1 MDTEKKTNLKLW
13 LENLTVLD
21 YKETQRR
28 IITECK
34 VSHQVLRHWKC
45 GNSEPST
52 LAKGII
58 NDIAGKEIYAIEK

>member
-1 MDTEKKTNLKLW
+1 MAAEKTTNLKLW
-13 LENLTVLD
+13 LENLTVRE

-34 VSHQVLRHWKC
+34 VSNQILRHWKC
-45 GNSEPST
+45 GNYEPST

-58 NDIAGKEIYAIEK
+58 NDIAGREIYAIEK